1 MRRLYGGRRIESVVH
16 QTPDEKWIASVM
28 VSWGKEGFEQ
38 FKPLQPQHTFDSI
51 AEAEAWGIRCG
62 KRWID
67 RQTSTITGYNGA
79 RI

>member
-1 MRRLYGGRRIESVVH
+1 
-16 QTPDEKWIASVM
+16 M